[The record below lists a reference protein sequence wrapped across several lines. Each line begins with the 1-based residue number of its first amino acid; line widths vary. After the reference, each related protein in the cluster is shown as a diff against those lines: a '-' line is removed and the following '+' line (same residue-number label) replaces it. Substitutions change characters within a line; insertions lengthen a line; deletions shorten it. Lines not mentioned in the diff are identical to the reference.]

1 MFLITLKLKEMF
13 KNAVKN
19 FLFVIKYVP
28 DSRLRKIAIIFFL
41 KNDGM
46 LWVISYGYGNKKN
59 VSGESF
65 MLKYCVHMTQKMCDK
80 AVDAYLS
87 VLNLKFVPEFV
98 PDWLV
103 VTEMLDNAISL
114 MMIHTLMIY
123 FLILLHP
130 LARIWVLLL

>member
-1 MFLITLKLKEMF
+1 MMEC
-13 KNAVKN
+13 
-19 FLFVIKYVP
+19 
-28 DSRLRKIAIIFFL
+28 
-41 KNDGM
+41 
-46 LWVISYGYGNKKN
+46 YGLLVTATGIKKN

-65 MLKYCVHMTQKMCDK
+65 MLKYCVYMTQKMCDK

-87 VLNLKFVPEFV
+87 VLKLKFVPEFV